1 MLLLRETFEDVQFL
15 NETTEDGKKNLY
27 IHGPF
32 LEANVVNRN
41 KRYYPLE
48 LMTKAVNS
56 YNEEYIKP
64 NRGVGTLGHEDTPT
78 ITPDRI
84 SHRVISLEQKDNI
97 FMGKALV
104 LNTPCGN
111 IVKNLLEGG
120 VKIGV
125 SSRALG
131 SIVEQNGVNVVQP
144 NLSIL
149 CIDAVLDPSAPS
161 AWVDSIME
169 NKQFY
174 YDMAT
179 GSYIEKELEQLYE
192 ELPKYSKQKIEDTAL
207 QLFNWYLN
215 GISTAKI

>member
-1 MLLLRETFEDVQFL
+1 MLLLRETFEDVQYL
-15 NETTEDGKKNLY
+15 TETTEEGKKNLY

-48 LMTKAVNS
+48 IMSKAVNT
-56 YNEEYIKP
+56 YNEEYVKP
-64 NRGVGTLGHEDTPT
+64 NRGVGTLGHEDTPS
-78 ITPDRI
+78 ITADRI
-84 SHRVISLEQKDNI
+84 SHRVVSLEQKDNI

-104 LNTPCGN
+104 LNTPCGQ

-131 SIVEQNGVNVVQP
+131 SISEQNGVNVVQP
-144 NLSIL
+144 NFSLK

-169 NKQFY
+169 QKEFY
-174 YDMAT
+174 YDLAT
-179 GSYIEKELEQLYE
+179 GTYIEQEVEQLYE
-192 ELPKYSKQKIEDTAL
+192 SLPKLSTKEIESTAL
-207 QLFNWYLN
+207 SLFNWYLS
-215 GISTAKI
+215 GINLRK

>member
-1 MLLLRETFEDVQFL
+1 MLLLRETFEDVQYL
-15 NETTEDGKKNLY
+15 TETTEEGKKNLY

-48 LMTKAVNS
+48 SMVKAVNN
-56 YNEEYIKP
+56 YNEEYVKP
-64 NRGVGTLGHEDTPT
+64 NRGVGTLGHEDVPT

-84 SHRVISLEQKDNI
+84 SHRVISLEQKDNV
-97 FMGKALV
+97 FVGKALV
-104 LNTPCGN
+104 LNTPCGQ

-131 SIVEQNGVNVVQP
+131 SIVEQNGVNIVQP
-144 NLSIL
+144 NLNIR

-161 AWVDSIME
+161 AWVNSIME
-169 NKQFY
+169 QKQFY

-179 GSYIEKELEQLYE
+179 GSYIEHEVEKLYE
-192 ELPKYSKQKIEDTAL
+192 SLPKLSVKEIENTAL
-207 QLFNWYLN
+207 NLFNWYLS
-215 GISTAKI
+215 GITNIK

>member
-1 MLLLRETFEDVQFL
+1 MLLLRETFEDVQYL
-15 NETTEDGKKNLY
+15 TETTEEGKKNLY

-48 LMTKAVNS
+48 IMSKAVNT
-56 YNEEYIKP
+56 YNEEYVKP
-64 NRGVGTLGHEDTPT
+64 NRGVGTLGHEDTPS
-78 ITPDRI
+78 ITADRI
-84 SHRVISLEQKDNI
+84 SHRVVSLEQKDNI

-104 LNTPCGN
+104 LNTPCGQ

-131 SIVEQNGVNVVQP
+131 SISEQNGVNVVQP
-144 NLSIL
+144 NFSLR

-169 NKQFY
+169 QKEFY
-174 YDMAT
+174 YDLAT
-179 GSYIEKELEQLYE
+179 GTYIEQEVEQLYE
-192 ELPKYSKQKIEDTAL
+192 SLPKLSTKEIESTAL
-207 QLFNWYLN
+207 SLFNWYLS
-215 GISTAKI
+215 GINLRK

>member
-1 MLLLRETFEDVQFL
+1 MLLLRETFEDVQYL
-15 NETTEDGKKNLY
+15 TETTEEGKKNLY

-48 LMTKAVNS
+48 SMVKAVNN
-56 YNEEYIKP
+56 YNEEYVKP
-64 NRGVGTLGHEDTPT
+64 NRGVGTLGHEDVPT

-84 SHRVISLEQKDNI
+84 SHRVISLEQKDNV
-97 FMGKALV
+97 FVGKALV
-104 LNTPCGN
+104 LNTPCGQ

-131 SIVEQNGVNVVQP
+131 SIVEQNGVNIVQP
-144 NLSIL
+144 NLNIR

-161 AWVDSIME
+161 AWVNSIME
-169 NKQFY
+169 QKQFY

-179 GSYIEKELEQLYE
+179 GSYIEHEVEKLYE
-192 ELPKYSKQKIEDTAL
+192 SLPKLSVKEIENTAL
-207 QLFNWYLN
+207 NLFNWYLS
-215 GISTAKI
+215 GITNRK

>member
-1 MLLLRETFEDVQFL
+1 MLLLRETFEDVQYL
-15 NETTEDGKKNLY
+15 TETTEEGKKNLY

-41 KRYYPLE
+41 KRYYPLD
-48 LMTKAVNS
+48 LMAKAVNT

-84 SHRVISLEQKDNI
+84 SHRVITLEQKDNI

-104 LNTPCGN
+104 LNTPCGQ

-131 SIVEQNGVNVVQP
+131 SIVEQNGVNIVQP
-144 NLSIL
+144 NFSLR

-179 GSYIEKELEQLYE
+179 GSYIEQQVEQLYE
-192 ELPKYSKQKIEDTAL
+192 SLPKLSAKQIESTAL
-207 QLFNWYLN
+207 NLFNWYLS
-215 GISTAKI
+215 GISQKK

>member
-1 MLLLRETFEDVQFL
+1 MLLLRETFEDVQYL
-15 NETTEDGKKNLY
+15 TETTEEGKKNLY

-48 LMTKAVNS
+48 IMSKAVNT
-56 YNEEYIKP
+56 YNEEYVKP
-64 NRGVGTLGHEDTPT
+64 NRGVGTLGHEDTPS
-78 ITPDRI
+78 ITADRI
-84 SHRVISLEQKDNI
+84 SHRVVSLEQKDNI

-104 LNTPCGN
+104 LNTPCGQ

-131 SIVEQNGVNVVQP
+131 SISEQNGVNVVQP
-144 NLSIL
+144 NFSLR

-169 NKQFY
+169 QKEFY
-174 YDMAT
+174 YDLAT
-179 GSYIEKELEQLYE
+179 GTYIEQEVEQLYE
-192 ELPKYSKQKIEDTAL
+192 SLPKLSTKEIESTAL
-207 QLFNWYLN
+207 DLFNWYLS
-215 GISTAKI
+215 GINLRK

>member
-1 MLLLRETFEDVQFL
+1 MLLLRETFEDVQYL
-15 NETTEDGKKNLY
+15 TETTEEGKKNLY

-48 LMTKAVNS
+48 IMSKAVNT
-56 YNEEYIKP
+56 YNEEYVKP
-64 NRGVGTLGHEDTPT
+64 NRGVGTLGHEDTPS
-78 ITPDRI
+78 ITADRI
-84 SHRVISLEQKDNI
+84 SHRVVSLEQKDNI

-104 LNTPCGN
+104 LNTPCGQ

-131 SIVEQNGVNVVQP
+131 SISEQNGVNVVQP
-144 NLSIL
+144 NFSLR

-169 NKQFY
+169 QKEFY
-174 YDMAT
+174 YDLSK
-179 GSYIEKELEQLYE
+179 GSYIEQEVEQLYE
-192 ELPKYSKQKIEDTAL
+192 SLPKLSTKEIESTAL
-207 QLFNWYLN
+207 DLFNWYLS
-215 GISTAKI
+215 GINLRK

>member
-1 MLLLRETFEDVQFL
+1 MLLLRETFEDVQYL
-15 NETTEDGKKNLY
+15 TETTEEGKKNLY

-48 LMTKAVNS
+48 SMVKAVNN
-56 YNEEYIKP
+56 YNEEYVKP
-64 NRGVGTLGHEDTPT
+64 NRGVGTLGHEDVPT

-84 SHRVISLEQKDNI
+84 SHRVISLEQKNNV
-97 FMGKALV
+97 FVGKALV
-104 LNTPCGN
+104 LNTPCGQ

-131 SIVEQNGVNVVQP
+131 SIVEQNGVNIVQP
-144 NLSIL
+144 NLNIR

-161 AWVDSIME
+161 AWVNSIME
-169 NKQFY
+169 QKQFY

-179 GSYIEKELEQLYE
+179 GSYIEHEVEKLYE
-192 ELPKYSKQKIEDTAL
+192 SLPKLSVKEIENTAL
-207 QLFNWYLN
+207 NLFNWYLS
-215 GISTAKI
+215 GITNRK

>member
-1 MLLLRETFEDVQFL
+1 MLLLRETFEDVQYL
-15 NETTEDGKKNLY
+15 TETTEEGKKNLY

-48 LMTKAVNS
+48 IMSKAVNT
-56 YNEEYIKP
+56 YNEEYVKP
-64 NRGVGTLGHEDTPT
+64 NRGVGTLGHEDTPS
-78 ITPDRI
+78 ITADRI
-84 SHRVISLEQKDNI
+84 SHRVVSLEQKDNI

-104 LNTPCGN
+104 LNTPCGQ

-131 SIVEQNGVNVVQP
+131 SISEQNGVNVVQP
-144 NLSIL
+144 NFSLK

-169 NKQFY
+169 QKEFY
-174 YDMAT
+174 YDLAT
-179 GSYIEKELEQLYE
+179 GTYIEQEVEQLYE
-192 ELPKYSKQKIEDTAL
+192 SLPKLSTKEIESTAL
-207 QLFNWYLN
+207 DLFNWYLS
-215 GISTAKI
+215 GINLRK

>member
-1 MLLLRETFEDVQFL
+1 MLLLRETFEDVQYL
-15 NETTEDGKKNLY
+15 TETTEEGKKNLY

-48 LMTKAVNS
+48 SMVKAVNN
-56 YNEEYIKP
+56 YNEEYVKP
-64 NRGVGTLGHEDTPT
+64 NRGVGTLGHEDVPT

-84 SHRVISLEQKDNI
+84 SHRVISLEQKDNV
-97 FMGKALV
+97 FVGKALV
-104 LNTPCGN
+104 LNTPCGQ

-131 SIVEQNGVNVVQP
+131 SIVEQNGVNIVQP
-144 NLSIL
+144 NLNIR

-161 AWVDSIME
+161 AWVNSIME
-169 NKQFY
+169 QKQFY

-179 GSYIEKELEQLYE
+179 GSYIEHDVEKLYE
-192 ELPKYSKQKIEDTAL
+192 SLPKLSVKEIENTAL
-207 QLFNWYLN
+207 NLFNWYLS
-215 GISTAKI
+215 GITNRK

>member
-1 MLLLRETFEDVQFL
+1 MLLLRETFEDVQYL
-15 NETTEDGKKNLY
+15 TETTEEGKKNLY

-48 LMTKAVNS
+48 IMSKAVNT
-56 YNEEYIKP
+56 YNEEYVKP
-64 NRGVGTLGHEDTPT
+64 NRGVGTLGHEDTPS
-78 ITPDRI
+78 ITADRI
-84 SHRVISLEQKDNI
+84 SHRVVSLEQKDNI

-104 LNTPCGN
+104 LNTPCGQ

-131 SIVEQNGVNVVQP
+131 SISEQNGVNVVQP
-144 NLSIL
+144 GFVIRSI
-149 CIDAVLDPSAPS
+149 DSVLDPSAPS

-169 NKQFY
+169 QKEFY
-174 YDMAT
+174 YDLAT
-179 GSYIEKELEQLYE
+179 GTYIEQEVEQLYE
-192 ELPKYSKQKIEDTAL
+192 SLPKLSTKEIESTAL
-207 QLFNWYLN
+207 DLFNWYLS
-215 GISTAKI
+215 GINLRK